1 MEINLGNTDNGWPVI
16 LQPEDAIN
24 SHLLCLGASGCG
36 KTVEAQRIMT
46 EIVKQGGTVLALS
59 IHSSLTK
66 DQIYH
71 RYEEVFEHY
80 GRHVYANDGIPCE
93 MFTKES
99 YQDGNVE
106 TECDLIFAVVDVIC
120 RTYKLGDNDR
130 ILLSIAVEDVVR
142 NGLYQTNGFSAVGIQ
157 LQQRQER
164 GAKRL
169 YERLKPMFVHN
180 VFQGGTMIE
189 QGKINIIHLDRL
201 DVRTQQTAAE
211 LILAYIWRRAN
222 ADAFKKHELW
232 LFLDECQD
240 FASGKQDALALLIS
254 EGRKMGVNL
263 ILATQV
269 MLGGRSNAVEERIMQ
284 CGTRLLFKPS
294 ENCLLQTTKLIDHSE
309 YKQWIPV
316 LAKLQSGEFIACG
329 VKKVGSCTVDYPIK
343 VSARNEPEQ
352 QQESNSL

>member
-1 MEINLGNTDNGWPVI
+1 MKINLGNTDNVYPVI

-24 SHLLCLGASGCG
+24 SHLLCLGTSGCG
-36 KTVEAQRIMT
+36 KTAEAQRIMS
-46 EIVKQGGTVLALS
+46 EIVKQGGTVLAIS

-71 RYEEVFEHY
+71 RHVEDFERY

-93 MFTKES
+93 MFTKEF
-99 YQDGNVE
+99 YQDGTEE
-106 TECDLIFAVVDVIC
+106 TESDLVCAVVDVIC
-120 RTYKLGDNDR
+120 RTYKLKCDDQ
-130 ILLSIAVEDVVR
+130 IMLTDAVENVVK
-142 NGLYQTNGFSAVGIQ
+142 NGLYQTNGFVAIGMQ
-157 LQQRQER
+157 LQQCQER
-164 GAKRL
+164 GARRL

-180 VFQGGTMIE
+180 IFQSGAMIE

-201 DVRTQQTAAE
+201 DVKTQQTAAE

-240 FASGKQDALALLIS
+240 YASGKQDALALLIS

-269 MLGGRSNAVEERIMQ
+269 MLGGRRNAVEERIMQ
-284 CGTRLLFKPS
+284 CGTRLIFKPS
-294 ENCLLQTTKLIDHSE
+294 EGCLPQTAKLIDYSE

-316 LAKLQSGEFIACG
+316 LTKLQSGEFIACG
-329 VKKVGSCTVDYPIK
+329 VKKVGSRPVDYPIK
-343 VSARNEPEQ
+343 VSARDEPEQ
-352 QQESNSL
+352 Q

>member
-1 MEINLGNTDNGWPVI
+1 MKINVGQMDDGRTVVLDPG
-16 LQPEDAIN
+16 DAIN

-36 KTVEAQRIMT
+36 KTVEAQRIMS

-59 IHSSLTK
+59 IHSSLAK

-71 RYEEVFEHY
+71 RYVENFERY

-99 YQDGNVE
+99 YQDGTVE
-106 TECDLIFAVVDVIC
+106 TECDLICAVVDVIC
-120 RTYKLGDNDR
+120 RTYKLGCDDR
-130 ILLSIAVEDVVR
+130 IVLTGAVENVVK
-142 NGLYQTNGFSAVGIQ
+142 NGLYQTNGFGAIGMQ
-157 LQQRQER
+157 LQQCQER
-164 GAKRL
+164 GGRRL

-180 VFQGGTMIE
+180 VLQSGTMIE

-201 DVRTQQTAAE
+201 DVITQQTVAE
-211 LILAYIWRRAN
+211 LILAYVWRRAN
-222 ADAFKKHELW
+222 ADAFKEHGLW

-240 FASGKQDALALLIS
+240 YASGKQDVMPLLLS

-263 ILATQV
+263 ILATQTI
-269 MLGGRSNAVEERIMQ
+269 LGSRKNALEERIMQ
-284 CGTRLLFKPS
+284 CGTRLIFKPA
-294 ENCLLQTTKLIDHSE
+294 ENLLMKTAKLIDHSE

-316 LAKLQSGEFIACG
+316 LEKLKRGEFIACG
-329 VKKVGSCTVDYPIK
+329 MKKVGARTVDYPIK

-352 QQESNSL
+352 Q

>member
-1 MEINLGNTDNGWPVI
+1 MEINLGNIDNACRVI
-16 LQPEDAIN
+16 LQPKDAIN

-36 KTVEAQRIMT
+36 KTVEAQRIMSD
-46 EIVKQGGTVLALS
+46 IVKQGGTVLAIS

-71 RYEEVFEHY
+71 RYVENFERY
-80 GRHVYANDGIPCE
+80 GKHVYANDGIPCE

-99 YQDGNVE
+99 YQDGTEE
-106 TECDLIFAVVDVIC
+106 TECDLICGVVDVIC
-120 RTYKLGDNDR
+120 RTYKLGCDDR
-130 ILLSIAVEDVVR
+130 IMLTGAVENVVK
-142 NGLYQTNGFSAVGIQ
+142 NGLYQTNGFCAIGMQ
-157 LQQRQER
+157 LQQCQER
-164 GAKRL
+164 GARRL

-180 VFQGGTMIE
+180 IFRSGTMIE

-201 DVRTQQTAAE
+201 DLKTQQTAAE

-240 FASGKQDALALLIS
+240 YASGKQDALSLLIS

-269 MLGGRSNAVEERIMQ
+269 MLGGRRNAVEERIMQ

-294 ENCLLQTTKLIDHSE
+294 GECLLQVAKLIDHSE
-309 YKQWIPV
+309 YKKWIPV
-316 LAKLQSGEFIACG
+316 LLKLKSGEFIACG
-329 VKKVGSCTVDYPIK
+329 VKKVGSRSVDYPIK
-343 VSARNEPEQ
+343 VSARDEPEHQ
-352 QQESNSL
+352 

>member
-1 MEINLGNTDNGWPVI
+1 MEINLGNIDNACPVI
-16 LQPEDAIN
+16 LHSEDTIN

-36 KTVEAQRIMT
+36 KTVEAQRIMS
-46 EIVKQGGTVLALS
+46 EIVKQGGTVLAIS

-71 RYEEVFEHY
+71 RYVENFERY
-80 GRHVYANDGIPCE
+80 GNRVYANDGIPCE
-93 MFTKES
+93 MFSKES
-99 YQDGNVE
+99 YHDGTEE
-106 TECDLIFAVVDVIC
+106 TECDLICAVVDVIC
-120 RTYKLGDNDR
+120 RTYKLGCDDR
-130 ILLSIAVEDVVR
+130 IMLTGAVENVVK
-142 NGLYQTNGFSAVGIQ
+142 NGLYQANGFCAIGMQ
-157 LQQRQER
+157 LQQCQER
-164 GAKRL
+164 GARRL

-180 VFQGGTMIE
+180 IFRSGTMIE

-201 DVRTQQTAAE
+201 DVKTQQTAAE

-240 FASGKQDALALLIS
+240 YASGKQDELSLLIS

-269 MLGGRSNAVEERIMQ
+269 MLGGRRNAVEERIMQ

-294 ENCLLQTTKLIDHSE
+294 GDCLLQVAKLIDHSE
-309 YKQWIPV
+309 YKKWIPV
-316 LAKLQSGEFIACG
+316 LLKLKRGEFIACG
-329 VKKVGSCTVDYPIK
+329 VKKVGSRSVDYPIK
-343 VSARNEPEQ
+343 VSARDEPEQ
-352 QQESNSL
+352 Q